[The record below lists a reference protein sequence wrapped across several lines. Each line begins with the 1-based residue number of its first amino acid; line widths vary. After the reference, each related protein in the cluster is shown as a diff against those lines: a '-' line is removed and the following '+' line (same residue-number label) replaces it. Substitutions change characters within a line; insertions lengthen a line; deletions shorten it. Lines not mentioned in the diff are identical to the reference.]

1 MTIDMRSYMLKA
13 GEFLGNIIEKV
24 ATSKSTRTLLSE
36 TSEDEET
43 LQSKTQKFFSPDLG
57 LGAVGIC
64 FAVYWIYRMVLNRK
78 I

>member
-1 MTIDMRSYMLKA
+1 MRSYMPET

-24 ATSKSTRTLLSE
+24 TTSKLAGTLLSE

-43 LQSKTQKFFSPDLG
+43 QQSKTQKFYSPGLRLG
-57 LGAVGIC
+57 HSEFC